1 MVALL
6 LPSGRASPDPGQH
19 RSHRTLSEE
28 LYSRPGPQ
36 GRGVWSLTGG
46 IEGAGR
52 AQALTLLARK
62 CRLSPEGNPH
72 TGLPHP
78 GPALPETG

>member
-19 RSHRTLSEE
+19 CSHRTLSEE

-36 GRGVWSLTGG
+36 GRGGVEVEGG
-46 IEGAGR
+46 
-52 AQALTLLARK
+52 
-62 CRLSPEGNPH
+62 H
-72 TGLPHP
+72 
-78 GPALPETG
+78 